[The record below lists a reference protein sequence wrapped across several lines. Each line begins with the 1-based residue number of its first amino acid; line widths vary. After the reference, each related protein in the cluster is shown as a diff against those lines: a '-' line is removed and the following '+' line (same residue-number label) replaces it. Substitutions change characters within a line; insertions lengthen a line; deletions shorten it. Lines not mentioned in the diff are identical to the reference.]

1 MSYLVF
7 ARKWRPMTFEDVVGQ
22 EHITNTLKRSITTG
36 KTAHSYIFTGTRGV
50 GKTTTARIL
59 ARALN
64 CEKGPTPNPCGECD
78 SCKAAINGSNFNI
91 AEFDAASNN
100 GVNDVKELM
109 EAVNYV
115 PMGNGANYRVF
126 LIDEAHS
133 LSKQAWNSLLK
144 TLEEPPENVLF
155 IFATTEPEKILPTIL
170 SRSIRFDFRPISQE
184 AIFRQLTRI
193 CNSESIKFEDNA
205 LNLIAQKANGS
216 MRDSLSLLEQVRSF
230 CEGEL
235 TEADTRKILGLVSV
249 ETYCE
254 ILKLANERKIG
265 EILQIFDKT
274 LEEGFDISE
283 FIDGMLSFLR
293 MLMFLKIKGNTNEN
307 PLYENIVEN
316 YCEGDILRI
325 SEMVSATQ
333 KELQYSSFRRFAAE
347 RLLVKIANMDKTV
360 SIQQI
365 LDILKKNEDVSVKSE
380 EVETPQEV
388 TTEIKPKDF
397 NAKIS
402 YKTNEETEKTTCE
415 INEEQERE
423 IKIEATEKREEIS
436 VKKSPPQKIE
446 TEKTKSKKT
455 KESVEELMKNQP
467 IVAKIVEKF
476 DAKFI

>member
-7 ARKWRPMTFEDVVGQ
+7 ARKWRPMTFDDVVGQ
-22 EHITNTLKRSITTG
+22 EHITNTLKRSIATG

-235 TEADTRKILGLVSV
+235 TESDTRKILGLVSV

-274 LEEGFDISE
+274 LEDGFDISE

-293 MLMFLKIKGNTNEN
+293 MLMFLKIKGNTDKN

-333 KELQYSSFRRFAAE
+333 KELQYSSFRRFSAE

-365 LDILKKNEDVSVKSE
+365 LDIFKKSE
-380 EVETPQEV
+380 DGSIQSGEFEMAQEFASKIKPKELNAEIPNKTDEKTEETSQEIKKEPQEV
-388 TTEIKPKDF
+388 KF
-397 NAKIS
+397 
-402 YKTNEETEKTTCE
+402 
-415 INEEQERE
+415 
-423 IKIEATEKREEIS
+423 EAQKKREEYAA
-436 VKKSPPQKIE
+436 KKTTPQKIE
-446 TEKTKSKKT
+446 TEKTKIKKT